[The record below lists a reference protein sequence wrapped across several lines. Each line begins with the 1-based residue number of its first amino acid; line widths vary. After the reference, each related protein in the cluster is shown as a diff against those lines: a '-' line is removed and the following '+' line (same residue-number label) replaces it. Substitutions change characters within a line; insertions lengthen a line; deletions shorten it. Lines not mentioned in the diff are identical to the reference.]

1 MKNIRLI
8 TAFMLCSTMLF
19 ASGCAEKNADGAQV
33 TEETVT
39 YETTTTEEITEKSEI
54 TTVSAVVTTE
64 SETETQPVTTTTAT
78 KQSEAETE
86 TTTAISETEST
97 TSTEKQSIEE
107 LFADGI
113 EINGKKYAIPMYM
126 EDFGE
131 GYSWSDSKFHP
142 ELSYNGKTIATVSLN
157 EDTNE
162 ISVFSL
168 NAEYEYR
175 YGEIYAGNSKK
186 NIETA
191 YGKPEEGYEIMGIGS
206 AKYPFGKSYISIMY
220 QDDILLGVEFWLNI
234 VPDKPAIEIPDY
246 KEKSFSIRNDIMT
259 SFHINGVKLPT
270 NINDMPEEIALKGD
284 PIIMTE
290 NGRDMA
296 MDMILNDSQLVGN
309 LSYYADSGEIT
320 SVSVDSISN
329 NAEVEVY
336 GISMGDN
343 PEKVIEILGEPDEKN
358 EDNIGMYLYM
368 EDNMSTLMITFI
380 DNKVAMIM
388 AVLAE

>member
-1 MKNIRLI
+1 MKKIRLI
-8 TAFMLCSTMLF
+8 TTFMLCLTMLF
-19 ASGCAEKNADGAQV
+19 ASGCAEKTTDEAQV

-39 YETTTTEEITEKSEI
+39 YETTTTEEVTEKS
-54 TTVSAVVTTE
+54 
-64 SETETQPVTTTTAT
+64 
-78 KQSEAETE
+78 E
-86 TTTAISETEST
+86 TTTAISEAESAV
-97 TSTEKQSIEE
+97 SVEKQSIEE

-142 ELSYNGKTIATVSLN
+142 ELSYKGKAIATVSLDDN
-157 EDTNE
+157 TNE

-175 YGEIYAGNSKK
+175 YGEIYVGNSKK
-186 NIETA
+186 NIEAA

-206 AKYPFGKSYISIMY
+206 AKYPFGKSYISIKY

-234 VPDKPAIEIPDY
+234 VPDKPVIEIPDY

-270 NINDMPEEIALKGD
+270 NINNMPEEIALKGD

-309 LSYYADSGEIT
+309 LSYYVDSGEIM

-336 GISMGDN
+336 GISMGDS
-343 PEKVIEILGEPDEKN
+343 PENVIEILGEPDEKN
-358 EDNIGMYLYM
+358 EDNMGMYLYM
-368 EDNMSTLMITFI
+368 EDDMSALMITFI
-380 DNKVAMIM
+380 DNKVAMVTV
-388 AVLAE
+388 ATA